1 MMMRVDREREKHGS
15 LEGCEEGGDHNQL
28 VMTTVFV
35 ERVVCNTNV
44 N

>member
-1 MMMRVDREREKHGS
+1 MMRVDREREKHGS
-15 LEGCEEGGDHNQL
+15 LEGCEEGDHNQL
-28 VMTTVFV
+28 VMTTVV